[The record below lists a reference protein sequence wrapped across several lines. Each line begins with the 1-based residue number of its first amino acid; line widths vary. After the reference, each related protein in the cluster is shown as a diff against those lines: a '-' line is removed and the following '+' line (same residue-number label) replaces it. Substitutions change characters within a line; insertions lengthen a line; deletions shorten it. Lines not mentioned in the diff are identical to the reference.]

1 MTQLEMEHIIARL
14 EEVTRELKKTLEP
27 KKRYFK
33 LLRDLPTF
41 KAGDIME
48 LSTDG
53 CLYFDATKNKESRH
67 YKCWIMV
74 YHKNTL
80 EAFPN
85 ILTDWYEEIKE
96 EHATRSN
103 HD

>member
-1 MTQLEMEHIIARL
+1 MTQLEMESIIAKL

-27 KKRYFK
+27 KKRFFK

-41 KAGDIME
+41 KAGDIMV
-48 LSTDG
+48 LSEDG
-53 CLYFDATKNKESRH
+53 CLYFDATKNDESRH
-67 YKCWIMV
+67 YKRWIMV

-85 ILTDWYEEIKE
+85 ILTDWFEEITEQE
-96 EHATRSN
+96 ET
-103 HD
+103 